1 MVKLLHHYETTSS
14 IYLLLEHVTGGTIC
28 EALEAEKDRFERR
41 KSGINTPLNI
51 LLDPVDKSGSNSEV
65 DKVTDEELLKELSS
79 SPTSLQVN
87 EQLLPSAATDELASG
102 HSSDDEKSMTSL
114 TELRNALEESG
125 VDTSCLDEE
134 RPPPSPV
141 PLTTIEPPTP
151 TTPGS
156 DKMPPSVIDDFD
168 KLVTTDNNKINK
180 EESPMSEEKKPFR
193 KYSPGSVR
201 RKLDE
206 FELTELDLHVEGCI
220 RKWAGQVVVALE
232 HLHSQGV
239 VCR

>member
-14 IYLLLEHVTGGTIC
+14 IYLLLEYVTGGTILD
-28 EALEAEKDRFERR
+28 ALKTEKDRFERR
-41 KSGINTPLNI
+41 KSGIITPLN
-51 LLDPVDKSGSNSEV
+51 LSLEPVDEDSSNED

-79 SPTSLQVN
+79 APATSLPLDEQFLSPAN
-87 EQLLPSAATDELASG
+87 EQVSE
-102 HSSDDEKSMTSL
+102 HSSDEDKSVTSL

-151 TTPGS
+151 TTPGA
-156 DKMPPSVIDDFD
+156 DKVPPSVVDDFD
-168 KLVTTDNNKINK
+168 KLVTTDSEKSNK
-180 EESPMSEEKKPFR
+180 EKSPPSEEKKPFR

-201 RKLDE
+201 KKLE
-206 FELTELDLHVEGCI
+206 NSELTELDVHLEGCI

>member
-14 IYLLLEHVTGGTIC
+14 IYLLLEYVTGGTILD
-28 EALEAEKDRFERR
+28 ALKAEKDRFERR
-41 KSGINTPLNI
+41 KSGISTPLN
-51 LLDPVDKSGSNSEV
+51 LSLGPVDDDSCNED
-65 DKVTDEELLKELSS
+65 DKITDEELLKELPSA
-79 SPTSLQVN
+79 PATSLPVD
-87 EQLLPSAATDELASG
+87 EQLLPPADEQVSE
-102 HSSDDEKSMTSL
+102 HCSDEDKSVTSL

-151 TTPGS
+151 TTPGA
-156 DKMPPSVIDDFD
+156 DKVPPSVVDDFD
-168 KLVTTDNNKINK
+168 KLVTTDSDKSNK
-180 EESPMSEEKKPFR
+180 EKTSSDKKKPFR

-201 RKLDE
+201 KKLE
-206 FELTELDLHVEGCI
+206 TSELTELGMHLEGCI